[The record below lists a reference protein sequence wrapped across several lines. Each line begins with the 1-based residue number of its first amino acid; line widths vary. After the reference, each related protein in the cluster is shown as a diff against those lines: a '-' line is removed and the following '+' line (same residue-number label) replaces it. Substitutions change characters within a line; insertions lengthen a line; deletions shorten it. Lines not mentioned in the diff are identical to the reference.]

1 MFRSKRWTFSV
12 VALVLVMS
20 SATAQR
26 IVPSPLLAIDQNR
39 VTVVDRIVS
48 EWGQP
53 LAQSS
58 AALSPEQLRTILS
71 ELRSDHLLAA
81 SLAGNLDGLRNVLA
95 NALSSTAPVK
105 ASRIQPEALG
115 DAGDDLVYTPIN
127 PCRIVDTRLGGGGF
141 LVDDTERD
149 WKASL
154 PGGSFTSQG
163 GSSTDCGIPAS
174 PAAVLA
180 NFAVTGSSQPGVL
193 CLAVQPAGPNGLD
206 A

>member
-1 MFRSKRWTFSV
+1 MNHSKGCTFV
-12 VALVLVMS
+12 FAALALVACGA
-20 SATAQR
+20 SAQK

-127 PCRIVDTRLGGGGF
+127 PCRIVDTRLEAGGF
-141 LVDDTERD
+141 LPNDTERD

-154 PGGSFTSQG
+154 PGSSFSSQG

-193 CLAVQPAGPNGLD
+193 CLAVQPAGTRGLD